1 MNVPINDHL
10 RKAMRLMQA
19 GDLNAATAAIQ
30 SGLAGRTER
39 SALDGDYIVIDEVRI
54 DGPSAAVGDP
64 AASVQNEDADAP
76 GAGFHRRS
84 FTCAAGTREYRLFV
98 PTSYNGKPLPLIV
111 MLHGCTQTAEDFAR
125 GTRMNALAEQH
136 GCLVAYP
143 AQPKAHNGN
152 NCWSWFRPSD
162 QIRERGEPSILAGI
176 ARAIGGEFSVDT
188 TRVYAAGLSAGGAM
202 AVILGS
208 TYPDVFAAIGVH
220 SGLPYAA
227 AHDVPSAFAAM
238 HGQPAPSLPRA
249 PSRAAIPLAAVPVI
263 VFHGDRDTTVVPAN
277 GDRIARQMLDRLD
290 PAASA
295 TAGEPLRQSVE
306 HGRSPGGRGFTRTAY
321 ADGTGL
327 VLAETWVIHGAGH
340 AWSGGDP
347 RGSYTD
353 PSGPDASAEMLRFFL
368 ATRPTPS

>member
-1 MNVPINDHL
+1 
-10 RKAMRLMQA
+10 
-19 GDLNAATAAIQ
+19 
-30 SGLAGRTER
+30 
-39 SALDGDYIVIDEVRI
+39 
-54 DGPSAAVGDP
+54 
-64 AASVQNEDADAP
+64 
-76 GAGFHRRS
+76 
-84 FTCAAGTREYRLFV
+84 
-98 PTSYNGKPLPLIV
+98 

-295 TAGEPLRQSVE
+295 TASEPLRQSVE